1 MFPASLLSL
10 VPRNWRQPLSAT
22 RSTCHPWLNRFA
34 WFTAAA
40 TFLLLGLGGLVTSHE
55 AGMAVPDWPTTYG
68 YNMFLFP
75 IHLWQGNI
83 FYEHTHRLFAS
94 FVGLLTTTL
103 AAWLWL
109 REPRSWMRWL
119 GAGAF
124 FVILLQ
130 GLLGGFRVTL
140 LKDEIGIFHA
150 TLAQSFFVLVTLIA
164 LFSSG
169 KADKFTNSL
178 RTTHISN
185 RLFWL
190 TISSASLVLIQL
202 ILGATKRHQHAGI
215 AVPDFPLAYG
225 KVWPPM
231 DGAFLLKANSQRLGT
246 EQLNLITAF
255 QIGLQMAHRLV
266 ALSLLLLVG
275 CLAWKARR
283 EQGAGSLPAKLAAA
297 WLWLICLQAA
307 LGAAT
312 IWSNKA
318 ADVATAHVLCGALS
332 LLAGTIFSVG
342 LTIQRQSWLSLAQ
355 TPGASDHVD
364 GKLLDAARAPGGPLD
379 ALGVGAIPEFLA
391 ATVKEAQ

>member
-1 MFPASLLSL
+1 MASGAGIGPA
-10 VPRNWRQPLSAT
+10 
-22 RSTCHPWLNRFA
+22 FA
-34 WFTAAA
+34 ASFMAVIAA
-40 TFLLLGLGGLVTSHE
+40 TLSTIYDPLRLPSLARQVRLAHCGGHFFAARPWRSCNQPRSGPGRARLADH
-55 AGMAVPDWPTTYG
+55 WPTTYG

-75 IHLWQGNI
+75 VHFWRYNI
-83 FYEHTHRLFAS
+83 LYEHTHRLLAS
-94 FVGLLTTTL
+94 FVGLLTTIL
-103 AAWLWL
+103 AVWLWL
-109 REPRSWMRWL
+109 REPRSWLRWL
-119 GAGAF
+119 GTGAF
-124 FVILLQ
+124 FAILLQ
-130 GLLGGFRVTL
+130 GVLGGLRVIL
-140 LKDEIGIFHA
+140 LKDAIGIFHA

-202 ILGATKRHQHAGI
+202 ILGATMRH
-215 AVPDFPLAYG
+215 P
-225 KVWPPM
+225 
-231 DGAFLLKANSQRLGT
+231 
-246 EQLNLITAF
+246 F

-297 WLWLICLQAA
+297 WLWLNCLQAV

-332 LLAGTIFSVG
+332 LLAGTIFTVG
-342 LTIQRQSWLSLAQ
+342 LIIQRQSWLAQ
-355 TPGASDHVD
+355 TSGAPDHVD
-364 GKLLDAARAPGGPLD
+364 GKLLGGVVQAPGGPLD
-379 ALGVGAIPEFLA
+379 ALGVGAIPELLA

>member
-1 MFPASLLSL
+1 M
-10 VPRNWRQPLSAT
+10 T
-22 RSTCHPWLNRFA
+22 RSACHPWLDRFA
-34 WFTAAA
+34 WLTAGA

-55 AGMAVPDWPTTYG
+55 AGLAVPDWPTTYG

-75 IHLWQGNI
+75 VHFWRYNI
-83 FYEHTHRLFAS
+83 LYEHTHRLLAS
-94 FVGLLTTTL
+94 FVGLLTTIL
-103 AAWLWL
+103 AVWLWL
-109 REPRSWMRWL
+109 REPRSWLRWL
-119 GAGAF
+119 GTGAF
-124 FVILLQ
+124 FAILLQ
-130 GLLGGFRVTL
+130 GVLGGLRVIL
-140 LKDEIGIFHA
+140 LKDAIGIFHA

-202 ILGATKRHQHAGI
+202 ILGATMRHQHAGI

-225 KVWPPM
+225 KAWPPM
-231 DGAFLLKANSQRLGT
+231 DAAFLLKANSQRLGT
-246 EQLNLITAF
+246 EQLNPITAF

-283 EQGAGSLPAKLAAA
+283 EQGAGSLTAKLAAA
-297 WLWLICLQAA
+297 WLWLICLQAV

-332 LLAGTIFSVG
+332 LLCGTV
-342 LTIQRQSWLSLAQ
+342 LSWAMIRTTLPSPA
-355 TPGASDHVD
+355 PDASTLHALPVP
-364 GKLLDAARAPGGPLD
+364 RSPFAPE
-379 ALGVGAIPEFLA
+379 AIL
-391 ATVKEAQ
+391 

>member
-1 MFPASLLSL
+1 M
-10 VPRNWRQPLSAT
+10 T
-22 RSTCHPWLNRFA
+22 RSACHPWLDRFA
-34 WFTAAA
+34 WLTAGA

-55 AGMAVPDWPTTYG
+55 AGLAVPDWPTTYG

-75 IHLWQGNI
+75 VHFWRYNI
-83 FYEHTHRLFAS
+83 LYEHTHRLFAS
-94 FVGLLTTTL
+94 FVGLLTIIL
-103 AAWLWL
+103 AVWLWL
-109 REPRSWMRWL
+109 REPRSWMRRL

-164 LFSSG
+164 LFCSG

-190 TISSASLVLIQL
+190 TIFSASLVLIQL
-202 ILGATKRHQHAGI
+202 ILGATMRHQHAGI

-225 KVWPPM
+225 KAWPPM
-231 DGAFLLKANSQRLGT
+231 DAAFLLKANSQRLGT
-246 EQLNLITAF
+246 EQLNPITAF

-275 CLAWKARR
+275 CLAWKVRR

-297 WLWLICLQAA
+297 WLWLNCLQAV

-318 ADVATAHVLCGALS
+318 ADVAVRGGVKMGQNGRFEIPVAYLIPSACKATGVD
-332 LLAGTIFSVG
+332 SVG
-342 LTIQRQSWLSLAQ
+342 LLFCICLALLIPRSCLSCDSCVLGSR
-355 TPGASDHVD
+355 PSRHGGGGDP
-364 GKLLDAARAPGGPLD
+364 ARPRRRALSCPL
-379 ALGVGAIPEFLA
+379 VERR
-391 ATVKEAQ
+391 

>member
-1 MFPASLLSL
+1 M
-10 VPRNWRQPLSAT
+10 T
-22 RSTCHPWLNRFA
+22 RSTCHPWLDRFA
-34 WFTAAA
+34 WLTAGA

-55 AGMAVPDWPTTYG
+55 AGLAVPDWPTTYG

-75 IHLWQGNI
+75 VHFWRYNI
-83 FYEHTHRLFAS
+83 LYEHTHRLLAS
-94 FVGLLTTTL
+94 FVGLLTTIL
-103 AAWLWL
+103 AVWLWL
-109 REPRSWMRWL
+109 REPRSWLRWL
-119 GAGAF
+119 GTGAF
-124 FVILLQ
+124 FAILLQ
-130 GLLGGFRVTL
+130 GVLGGLRVIL
-140 LKDEIGIFHA
+140 LKDAIGIFHA

-202 ILGATKRHQHAGI
+202 ILGATMRHQHAGI

-225 KVWPPM
+225 KAWPPM
-231 DGAFLLKANSQRLGT
+231 DAAFLLKANSQRLGT
-246 EQLNLITAF
+246 EQLNPITAC

-297 WLWLICLQAA
+297 WLWLNCLQAV

-342 LTIQRQSWLSLAQ
+342 LIIHRQSWLSLAQ
-355 TPGASDHVD
+355 TSGAADHVD
-364 GKLLDAARAPGGPLD
+364 GKRLGGGVHAQGGPLE
-379 ALGVGAIPEFLA
+379 ALGMGAIPELLA